1 MLISF
6 RVLIFLA
13 AQDLHNSLN
22 SSSGQTIKNCKH
34 AQKLLQSPFNV
45 QLISERNIFLNPQKL
60 QKICV
65 IFIENINEND
75 DEKLKGN
82 INDIGRKHFLL
93 EHTPKLKRD

>member
-1 MLISF
+1 M
-6 RVLIFLA
+6 IFLA

-45 QLISERNIFLNPQKL
+45 QLLSETNNVFLNPQKL
-60 QKICV
+60 RKMCV
-65 IFIENINEND
+65 IFIENVNEHD

-93 EHTPKLKRD
+93 EHTPKPKRD